1 MKKQKVVNNGKTYFY
16 EKQQLVLDVS
26 AYQMLKE
33 FSKENNLT
41 LSKAVI
47 TLIKNY
53 RDLPN

>member
-1 MKKQKVVNNGKTYFY
+1 MKKQKVVNNGRTYFY

-33 FSKENNLT
+33 FSKENSLT

-53 RDLPN
+53 RNLPN

>member
-41 LSKAVI
+41 LSKSVI